1 MSQELKRQLKSLK
14 TGEVS
19 PRAEWLKSS
28 REVLLSQIKNTVPAE
43 KAGALDNVWFGLS
56 VFMPQKFVF
65 SVVRPMAVLFIV
77 ALVGTSGWIATVDA
91 SYEALP
97 GDWLYP
103 AKRAMEK
110 TQVTAATIFGAKNT
124 ETKLHSEFAKRR
136 ATEIKKVVA
145 GNDPQKDTKVSQ
157 TVSDLK
163 VEITSVAANLQEI
176 KNIKEGGTGD
186 VAKEVQKNTEQ
197 INTVLKEVKDDLSV
211 GTSTESKAIS
221 KEISEAKDMAK
232 DATVQAVGVLVTK
245 HLEGDVSVTKEQVA
259 EAIDKTMQNV
269 VTEVGVTKQNVEGM
283 NTVVSAVSAEVKDKT
298 ATTSVES
305 DKLIDAAE
313 KTKEA
318 TVQTQAAAVAI
329 DKQVSEVK
337 SLVESGDLEKAMD
350 KVKEAT
356 ETTKQVEKIQD
367 STLTTAQG
375 VLPTPVVAVVK
386 EQVTTAIQ
394 TVSST
399 AGIKVIVSTTAQ
411 VIEPGKLPVLVIVT
425 TSPTIVVNPSTSAS
439 STKR

>member
-28 REVLLSQIKNTVPAE
+28 REVLLSQIKNTVTDE
-43 KAGALDNVWFGLS
+43 KSGVMENFWFGMS
-56 VFMPQKFVF
+56 VFMPQRFVF
-65 SVVRPMAVLFIV
+65 AVVRPMAVLLIV

-103 AKRAMEK
+103 AKRVMEK

-124 ETKLHSEFAKRR
+124 ETMLHSEFAKRR

-145 GNDPQKDTKVSQ
+145 GDNPDKSEIVSQ

-163 VEITSVAANLQEI
+163 VEITSVATNLEEI
-176 KNIKEGGTGD
+176 KNIKDGGTGD

-197 INTVLKEVKDDLSV
+197 INTVLKEVKDDLST

-221 KEISEAKDMAK
+221 QEISEAKDMAK
-232 DATVQAVGVLVTK
+232 DATVQAVDVLITK
-245 HLEGDVSVTKEQVA
+245 HLEGDVTVTKEQVA

-269 VTEVGVTKQNVEGM
+269 VTEVGTSNQNVASM
-283 NTVVSAVSAEVKDKT
+283 NTVVTAVDTEVKDKNT
-298 ATTSVES
+298 TTSPATE
-305 DKLIDAAE
+305 KLSAAAE
-313 KTKEA
+313 TTKEA
-318 TVQTQAAAVAI
+318 AAQTLEAAATV
-329 DKQVSEVK
+329 DKQVGEVK
-337 SLVESGDLEKAMD
+337 TLVENGNLAQALD

-356 ETTKQVEKIQD
+356 ETTKQAEKIQD

-375 VLPTPVVAVVK
+375 VLPTPVVITVK
-386 EQVTTAIQ
+386 EQITTVTQ

-399 AGIKVIVSTTAQ
+399 DAIKVIVTTTPQA
-411 VIEPGKLPVLVIVT
+411 IEPGKLPVVIIVT
-425 TSPTIVVNPSTSAS
+425 TTPVVTATPAATI
-439 STKR
+439 KK